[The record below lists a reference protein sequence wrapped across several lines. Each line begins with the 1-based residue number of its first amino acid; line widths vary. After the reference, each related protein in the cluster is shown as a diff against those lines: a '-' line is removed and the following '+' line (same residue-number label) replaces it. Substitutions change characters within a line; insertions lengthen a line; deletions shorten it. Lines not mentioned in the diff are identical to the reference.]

1 MKRWW
6 TAWVALWDRREPV
19 TAMALVRI
27 FVGVCLVW
35 DVANSYHGGIH
46 GGIIDGVF
54 STTSG
59 YARHNDGWSNILGA
73 DPGPLLVHISM
84 VMSLCILFGV
94 ATPVALVGY
103 AFVASQLA
111 DIAPYTDHGVFP
123 LLRIAC
129 VLLAFGRAGNRWSVD
144 AFVAA
149 RIGKPLAT
157 VVPAWPRYLL
167 MAQLVWVYA
176 SGGQNKSSSVW
187 GPFGGFRAIENIVSD
202 PSVARFAPG
211 WVAPFTIISRMATAA
226 TITFEVC
233 APVYLIAYYFAA
245 TPDGTNW
252 RRARRVFALL
262 RLRWIWILLGLSFHI
277 GIAVTLHLGIFPWGM
292 LALYPVL
299 LRPEEIAA
307 GVQRLKGVMPAKRAS
322 SPS

>member
-6 TAWVALWDRREPV
+6 KTWVALWDRREPV
-19 TAMALVRI
+19 SAMVIVRI
-27 FVGVCLVW
+27 LVGICLVW
-35 DVANSYHGGIH
+35 DVGNSYHGGLH
-46 GGIIDGVF
+46 GGIIDAVF
-54 STTSG
+54 STSAG
-59 YARHNDGWSNILGA
+59 YARHVDGWWSWANLLGT
-73 DPGPLLVHISM
+73 DPGPLLVHVSM
-84 VMSLCILFGV
+84 VLSLCILFGI

-103 AFVASQLA
+103 ALVGAQLA

-123 LLRIAC
+123 LLRVAC
-129 VLLAFGRAGNRWSVD
+129 VILAFGRAGNQWSVD
-144 AFVAA
+144 ALVAA

-187 GPFGGFRAIENIVSD
+187 GPLGGFRAIENIVTD
-202 PSVARFAPG
+202 PSVARFGPG
-211 WVAPFTIISRMATAA
+211 WVAPFTIIARMATAA
-226 TITFEVC
+226 TIMFEVC

-252 RRARRVFALL
+252 SRTRRVFAVL
-262 RLRWIWILLGLSFHI
+262 RIRWIWISLGFCFHV
-277 GIAVTLHLGIFPWGM
+277 GIAVTLHLAIFPWGM

-299 LRPEEIAA
+299 LRPEEIAK
-307 GVQRLKGVMPAKRAS
+307 VVNWRAS
-322 SPS
+322 RATA